1 MYFNTDP
8 REKHLRSLLLLW
20 LLLYVS
26 VYLAPCVF
34 WLTFDYIILH
44 KTAVSYVISRT
55 KPCSLSPF
63 HEPPFIF
70 LSLVRLKLSLAGS
83 ELYNPHPA
91 IHTVIAN
98 AQLSWYTQLSHWRVT
113 DSLKAA
119 LRFSEQRKAHWL
131 WLIGH
136 FPSVQ
141 ALGEQRENTHT
152 QGGVTLAET
161 LPAAATSVC
170 VCLSAEAASAL
181 NTALK
186 SGSYE
191 TISLKWARFI
201 L

>member
-1 MYFNTDP
+1 MRF
-8 REKHLRSLLLLW
+8 
-20 LLLYVS
+20 
-26 VYLAPCVF
+26 
-34 WLTFDYIILH
+34 
-44 KTAVSYVISRT
+44 
-55 KPCSLSPF
+55 
-63 HEPPFIF
+63 
-70 LSLVRLKLSLAGS
+70 KLSLAGS

-119 LRFSEQRKAHWL
+119 LGFSEQRKAHWL

-141 ALGEQRENTHT
+141 ALREQRENTHT

-161 LPAAATSVC
+161 LPAAATCVCVCVC

-181 NTALK
+181 NIALK
-186 SGSYE
+186 WQLWDHRLEMSSFHIVIKTYE
-191 TISLKWARFI
+191 SLCFVYFWMSHLLAYLEDKH
-201 L
+201 LPPEDG